1 MLQSPAESVD
11 RAFGSAIPMSMT
23 FIAGAAAAL
32 AIGGL
37 VIGGLA
43 VAPGDGSFEE
53 IRPAPQVSRSMAP
66 PRAMFIQ
73 PKRFTA
79 DAEESFGR
87 AESYGERFVYGE

>member
-1 MLQSPAESVD
+1 
-11 RAFGSAIPMSMT
+11 MSMT

-43 VAPGDGSFEE
+43 VAPDDPSFEE
-53 IRPAPQVSRSMAP
+53 IRLVPQASRSIAP

-73 PKRFTA
+73 PARLGKG
-79 DAEESFGR
+79 AEESFGR
-87 AESYGERFVYGE
+87 SEGYAERFSYGE